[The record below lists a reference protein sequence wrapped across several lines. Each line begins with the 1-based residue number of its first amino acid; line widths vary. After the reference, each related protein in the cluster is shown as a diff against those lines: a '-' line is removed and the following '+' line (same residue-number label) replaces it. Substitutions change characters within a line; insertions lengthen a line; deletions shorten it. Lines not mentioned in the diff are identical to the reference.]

1 MPLNSELSKSIF
13 HTRLPQQSPNEK
25 RTKSY
30 ERSSPTIIPLHTPPA
45 IRLNHT
51 KKKKD
56 NETIQHFP
64 FKHFVQRKKKNSARD
79 FPHAKFSLSYAF
91 ASAFDPLPASRTKEP
106 WRKLVHAKHLETT
119 LPLKNRNSLA
129 AFATRTS
136 ARLIHTHTTHIIT
149 NARRTLSRCTDSYPR
164 GQTTA
169 HVRTYTPVRAGV
181 CYIHTRLTPV
191 RDARKDVCPHGC
203 RGVESVRVRCSIRA
217 LARERHG
224 CARALTRTQSAHVRV
239 CTIPERSGE

>member
-51 KKKKD
+51 KKKKKD

-149 NARRTLSRCTDSYPR
+149 NARRTRRSLHRLVSTRSDHRTRTHVHTCACRCVL
-164 GQTTA
+164 
-169 HVRTYTPVRAGV
+169 HTYTA
-181 CYIHTRLTPV
+181 Y
-191 RDARKDVCPHGC
+191 
-203 RGVESVRVRCSIRA
+203 
-217 LARERHG
+217 
-224 CARALTRTQSAHVRV
+224 TRTRCA
-239 CTIPERSGE
+239 